1 MFSRVA
7 QGRTGVKRDLEIA
20 LRKRLTERIGAER
33 FELWFERYGSPKLE
47 DNRVRICSPDQ
58 FTLDWIRNAFHQVLV
73 VAAHEVLGDSWQVQY
88 TISTEDFEVL
98 SSSQTRVPET
108 STIPSEPKV
117 SSRLRVAVPDAQ
129 RKSEPKRRRRE
140 LSEMIVGDNNRM
152 AVTTAQHLLNHLGE
166 ITPLFVAGPT
176 GCGKSHLLNAIY
188 RDALSS
194 RKVSRCVHL
203 SAEQFTSHFL
213 EALHG
218 RGLPSFRA
226 KHRDVDL
233 LIVDDLHFLAGKRAT
248 LVEFQHTLDQL
259 LRAGRQVV
267 VSANR
272 PPSELSELGGEIVAR
287 LSQGM
292 VCSMDYP
299 QADTKL
305 ALIHH
310 IAKGKGL
317 SLSDEVAEVIVT
329 EISGDARRIAGA
341 LNRLL
346 ILELADR
353 PCNSAELAR
362 EHLKDLLSAS
372 QASVGIHEVEQAVCD
387 AFGIESDVLKS
398 SNKSRQFSQPRML
411 AMYLARRH
419 TRAALSEIGDYFGGR
434 SHSTVVAA
442 KKTVDRWVELDK
454 QIGTTHRPLMVQDAI
469 RQIERHLR
477 AV

>member
-1 MFSRVA
+1 MLNQQDVQHDCRVA
-7 QGRTGVKRDLEIA
+7 QGRTGVTRDIQLA
-20 LRKRLTERIGAER
+20 LRKRLADRIGADR
-33 FELWFERYGSPKLE
+33 FELWFERYGSPQLE
-47 DNRVRICSPDQ
+47 GDVLRICAPDSFTVDWVRTTFHSVVSAVAQSVTTSPLKVEYSVKPALKASLPTD
-58 FTLDWIRNAFHQVLV
+58 
-73 VAAHEVLGDSWQVQY
+73 
-88 TISTEDFEVL
+88 STEGEHTVAGTVAPHTVTE
-98 SSSQTRVPET
+98 TRPT
-108 STIPSEPKV
+108 V
-117 SSRLRVAVPDAQ
+117 SI
-129 RKSEPKRRRRE
+129 RRRRE
-140 LSEMIVGDNNRM
+140 LDEMVVGDNNRM

-166 ITPLFVAGPT
+166 VTPLFVAGPT
-176 GCGKSHLLNAIY
+176 GCGKSHLLNAVY
-188 RDALSS
+188 RDAVAS
-194 RKVSRCVHL
+194 RKAGRCVHL

-233 LIVDDLHFLAGKRAT
+233 LVIDDIHFLAGKRAT

-259 LRAGRQVV
+259 LRAGRQIV

-272 PPSELSELGGEIVAR
+272 PPTELTELGGEIIAR
-287 LSQGM
+287 LSQGL

-299 QADTKL
+299 QAETKL
-305 ALIHH
+305 DLIRVL
-310 IAKGKGL
+310 ADRKGL
-317 SLSDEVAEVIVT
+317 TLSDEIADVIGA
-329 EISGDARRIAGA
+329 EISGDARRISGA

-346 ILELADR
+346 ILKLAGT
-353 PCNSAELAR
+353 PCESAESAR

-372 QASVGIHEVEQAVCD
+372 QPSVGIHEVERAVCD
-387 AFGIESDVLKS
+387 AFGIESELLKS

-442 KKTVDRWVELDK
+442 QKTVDRWVESEK
-454 QIGTTHRPLMVQDAI
+454 QIGTTRRPLMIHDAI
-469 RQIERHLR
+469 RQIERRLR

>member
-1 MFSRVA
+1 M
-7 QGRTGVKRDLEIA
+7 KRDLEIA

-47 DNRVRICSPDQ
+47 DDRVRICSPDQ

-98 SSSQTRVPET
+98 SSSQTRVPDT
-108 STIPSEPKV
+108 SAIPSEPKV
-117 SSRLRVAVPDAQ
+117 SSALRVAVPDAQ
-129 RKSEPKRRRRE
+129 CKSEPRRRRRE

-272 PPSELSELGGEIVAR
+272 PPSELSELGGGDRREAIAR
-287 LSQGM
+287 DGLQHGLPAGRHQTGPDPPHRQG
-292 VCSMDYP
+292 
-299 QADTKL
+299 QGTFF
-305 ALIHH
+305 
-310 IAKGKGL
+310 
-317 SLSDEVAEVIVT
+317 
-329 EISGDARRIAGA
+329 
-341 LNRLL
+341 
-346 ILELADR
+346 
-353 PCNSAELAR
+353 
-362 EHLKDLLSAS
+362 
-372 QASVGIHEVEQAVCD
+372 VGRGC
-387 AFGIESDVLKS
+387 
-398 SNKSRQFSQPRML
+398 
-411 AMYLARRH
+411 
-419 TRAALSEIGDYFGGR
+419 
-434 SHSTVVAA
+434 
-442 KKTVDRWVELDK
+442 
-454 QIGTTHRPLMVQDAI
+454 
-469 RQIERHLR
+469 
-477 AV
+477 